1 MECHRAGLKIP
12 VVVGASDS
20 TEGLSLM
27 EGT

>member
-12 VVVGASDS
+12 EAVGATGS
-20 TEGLSLM
+20 TEGLGLM